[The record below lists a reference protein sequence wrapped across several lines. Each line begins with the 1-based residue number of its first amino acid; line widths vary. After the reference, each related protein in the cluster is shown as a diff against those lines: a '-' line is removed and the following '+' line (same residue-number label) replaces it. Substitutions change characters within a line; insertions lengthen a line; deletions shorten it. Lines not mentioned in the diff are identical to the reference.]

1 MLDEGDVQQF
11 DEDFIQP
18 LDPSD
23 NTWKKNLLAMCIAD
37 FHPAWNEHTER
48 NEAFDQ
54 AVAFAKEIMDFLVE
68 LDSV

>member
-1 MLDEGDVQQF
+1 ME
-11 DEDFIQP
+11 
-18 LDPSD
+18 
-23 NTWKKNLLAMCIAD
+23 KNLLAMCIAD

-68 LDSV
+68 LDPV